1 MCVSVVPE
9 RVACRRGGGRQGAAP
24 AKGRSPM
31 ESPLSRPSAAVP
43 APREL
48 GPDDP
53 TRVGRYRIE
62 ARIGEG
68 GMGAVYLGRDP
79 GGRAVAVKVVRPD
92 LAGDRMF

>member
-1 MCVSVVPE
+1 
-9 RVACRRGGGRQGAAP
+9 
-24 AKGRSPM
+24 M
-31 ESPLSRPSAAVP
+31 ESPRSQPRPTAP

-92 LAGDRMF
+92 LARDRMFLARFHD